1 MNYESISHM
10 LNFFK
15 QNWKNSTCIEGTELP
30 RAQENITKW
39 KGTAADYITIFIV
52 TGRPNGENHLYTGSL
67 KGCQGSTHAVLSL
80 TALCML
86 TMRII

>member
-30 RAQENITKW
+30 RAQENITK
-39 KGTAADYITIFIV
+39 
-52 TGRPNGENHLYTGSL
+52 
-67 KGCQGSTHAVLSL
+67 
-80 TALCML
+80 
-86 TMRII
+86 